1 MVGSGVAVEKV
12 TRVVY
17 NLLVPCF
24 LPDGSFCHLLLVIA
38 LWLCSYQNV
47 VALPLL
53 PKPGQIP
60 STSELPSSPGSATFQ
75 PIEISPTMIPHYPFH
90 GEPLPPMY
98 PSFPKTYDPVLTGRC
113 PVNFSVIS
121 SITAKTA
128 SDCTQSLSTVV
139 GNVICCPQ
147 FNSLLHIFQGFYS
160 NHSDTLVLQNAV
172 ADDCFKDII
181 SILASRGA
189 NSSLSSMCSVKS
201 SNLTGGSCPV
211 KDISTFEK
219 AVNTSKLLESCSTV
233 DPLKECCRPFCQPAI
248 SEAALQISG
257 IKMTLSDNKNIVEVP
272 SEIDTLNDCKG
283 VVYSWIARKLRFE
296 DANTAFRLLSSCK
309 VNKACPLEFK
319 QPSEVI
325 NACKNLA
332 APSPSCCSSLNAY
345 ITGIQ
350 KQMLITNRQAII
362 CAAVFGYM
370 LQKAGVMTNVYELCD
385 VDLKDFSLQAY
396 GQEGCLLRSL
406 PADLVYDNST
416 GFSFTCDLNDN
427 IAAPWPSSSSVTSL
441 SLCAPEM
448 SLPAL
453 PTSQTLG
460 SSGRAGGSGG
470 GGGVFFPFDLI
481 NVVLIFPWR
490 VSVSHWIPLYP
501 IATEG
506 RRGLQMV
513 CNYFI
518 MLWCLEG

>member
-1 MVGSGVAVEKV
+1 MACIKIVSCLK
-12 TRVVY
+12 
-17 NLLVPCF
+17 
-24 LPDGSFCHLLLVIA
+24 GSFCHLLLVVA
-38 LWLCSYQNV
+38 LWLSSYQNV
-47 VALPLL
+47 VSLPLL
-53 PKPGQIP
+53 PKPGETP
-60 STSELPSSPGSATFQ
+60 SVSELPSTPNSGTFQ
-75 PIEISPTMIPHYPFH
+75 PIDISPAMIPHYPFP

-121 SITAKTA
+121 SITGKTA

-147 FNSLLHIFQGFYS
+147 FNSLLHIFQGFYR
-160 NHSDTLVLQNAV
+160 NRSDTLVLQNAV

-219 AVNTSKLLESCSTV
+219 ALNTSKLLDSCSTV
-233 DPLKECCRPFCQPAI
+233 DPLKECCRPVCQPAI

-257 IKMTLSDNKNIVEVP
+257 IKTTLSDKKNIVGAP

-309 VNKACPLEFK
+309 INKACPLEFK

-325 NACKNLA
+325 NACRNLA

-350 KQMLITNRQAII
+350 KQMLITNRQAIL
-362 CAAVFGYM
+362 CATVFGSM
-370 LQKAGVMTNVYELCD
+370 LQKAGVMINVYELCD
-385 VDLKDFSLQAY
+385 VDLKDFSLQGDY
-396 GQEGCLLRSL
+396 SFSGCLLRSL

-460 SSGRAGGSGG
+460 ISGCHLGR
-470 GGGVFFPFDLI
+470 VHFFAPTLLF
-481 NVVLIFPWR
+481 F
-490 VSVSHWIPLYP
+490 VSALFY
-501 IATEG
+501 
-506 RRGLQMV
+506 
-513 CNYFI
+513 
-518 MLWCLEG
+518 